1 MASGPSDTFSGRQ
14 GPSCAMERGL
24 EAGAGCGDGLIGI
37 GSSCPCR
44 GCPCRAGSIYYMGCY
59 CYDWFHRNATR
70 VAIKWRGCRAAGG
83 AGAVR
88 SVAAGQADGMRELLA
103 RPRGF
108 CAGVVRA
115 IDIVE
120 LALAQYGPPV

>member
-1 MASGPSDTFSGRQ
+1 
-14 GPSCAMERGL
+14 
-24 EAGAGCGDGLIGI
+24 
-37 GSSCPCR
+37 
-44 GCPCRAGSIYYMGCY
+44 MGGY
-59 CYDWFHRNATR
+59 CYDGFHRNATR

-88 SVAAGQADGMRELLA
+88 SVAAGKADGMRVILA

-120 LALAQYGPPV
+120 LALQKYGPHVYVRHEIVHNNTGRDACRERWCQYG

>member
-1 MASGPSDTFSGRQ
+1 
-14 GPSCAMERGL
+14 
-24 EAGAGCGDGLIGI
+24 
-37 GSSCPCR
+37 
-44 GCPCRAGSIYYMGCY
+44 MGGY
-59 CYDWFHRNATR
+59 CYDGFHRNATR

-88 SVAAGQADGMRELLA
+88 SVAAGKADGMRVILA

-120 LALAQYGPPV
+120 MALQKYGQPVYVRHEIVHTKRVVEERKHNGAGLVGDLDEVSDGDITVLRATGGS